1 MPLGDSPSLSEPAW
15 SRPLDRGL
23 FALFWIALPA
33 LAIHSLFAYDIWWQ
47 IRAGEWILAN
57 GIPITDPFSFGFP
70 GREWIEPRWL
80 WCVLVRVVYSS
91 LGVNFLILGKV
102 FLLVVAFS
110 LLGAAGR
117 GQARWAVLLGMTLAL
132 VAGHERFM
140 VRPELLSFAAL
151 TVTLLCLQR
160 YKSGGSAWWIYP
172 LPVVQLIWCNAH
184 TLWVLGPTTLWIFVA
199 GELLEGWLAPRL
211 PAGLRRGDPLAALRL
226 RQLAGVALASS
237 VAALFNPYLFKGVLF
252 PFRLL
257 AEISRGHMFSETIAE
272 FRGPFSDY
280 FLAWDYRTLGY
291 LTVIAVSLGGF
302 VLNRRGLSFSRVLLW
317 LAFLFLSIEAQRNVA
332 LFGFVAAFV
341 TFLNLGEATR
351 RPEATISRR
360 YLPWV
365 ARVAV
370 ASFLVVMIPL
380 VASDR
385 FYRSQGS
392 LRRFGF
398 GVSEHRF
405 PVRAMAFVR
414 ERGLPTPV
422 LHALGDGGYVLFEG
436 GPESVYVD
444 GRLEVY
450 GSENL
455 ERAFRVTW
463 TGEGLEEES
472 DRTGALTV
480 VVRNEIGYRPLL
492 RHLELTDEWAPVY
505 YDHLHLVYLRVAP
518 ETAALVERYAFDW
531 RSPVRQEV
539 ELPERRASRDWLAG
553 LWSRVPDNHEDER
566 LGSLLAG
573 VGNYRLALEHF
584 EEAHRTDPREI
595 RSRLFLGLFYEA
607 LGRDAE
613 AGDLLGSVPEHLLEE
628 IDVHLLAGRI
638 DLWASNP
645 RRAVEHLGKAVGLG
659 APEPDT
665 SLRLARAAIQAD
677 EPTTALE
684 VLEPLARSH
693 AGRVEIRNLLAVT
706 EIALGRP
713 ERAVEHFEASLG
725 LDPDQPAVYRKL
737 GQLYGEIGRDPD

>member
-1 MPLGDSPSLSEPAW
+1 MSLGDPPSLSEPAW

-23 FALFWIALPA
+23 FVLFWIALSA
-33 LAIHSLFAYDIWWQ
+33 LAIHRLFAYDIWWQ
-47 IRAGEWILAN
+47 MRAGEWILSN
-57 GIPITDPFSFGFP
+57 GIPVTDPFSFGFP

-80 WCVLVRVVYSS
+80 WCVLVRAVYSS
-91 LGVNFLILGKV
+91 LGVDFLILGKV
-102 FLLVVAFS
+102 VLLVVAFS
-110 LLGAAGR
+110 LLGAAGC
-117 GQARWAVLLGMTLAL
+117 GQARWTVLLGMTLAL
-132 VAGHERFM
+132 VTGHERFM

-151 TVTLLCLQR
+151 TLTLLCLQR

-172 LPVVQLIWCNAH
+172 LPVVQLVWCNAH
-184 TLWVLGPTTLWIFVA
+184 TLWVLGPATLWIFVA
-199 GELLEGWLAPRL
+199 GELLEGWLRPRL
-211 PAGLRRGDPLAALRL
+211 PAGLYRGDRLAAPRL

-237 VAALFNPYLFKGVLF
+237 VAALFNPYLLKGVLF

-257 AEISRGHMFSETIAE
+257 VEISRGHMFSETIAE
-272 FRGPFSDY
+272 FRGPFSNY
-280 FLAWDYRTLGY
+280 FLAWDYRTLAY
-291 LTVIAVSLGGF
+291 LTVIIVSLAGF
-302 VLNRRGLSFSRVLLW
+302 VLNRRGLSFSRALLW

-341 TFLNLGEATR
+341 TILNLGEAT
-351 RPEATISRR
+351 SFRR

-365 ARVAV
+365 ARIAV

-385 FYRSQGS
+385 FYRSQKS
-392 LRRFGF
+392 LRQFGF
-398 GVSEHRF
+398 GVSENRF
-405 PVRAMAFVR
+405 PIRAMAFVR
-414 ERGLPTPV
+414 ESGLPTPV

-444 GRLEVY
+444 GRLEIY

-455 ERAFRVTW
+455 ERAFRVIW
-463 TGEGLEEES
+463 TGQGLEEEA
-472 DRTGALTV
+472 DRTGARTV

-492 RHLELTDEWAPVY
+492 RHLELSDEWVPVY

-518 ETAALVERYAFDW
+518 ETVALVQRHVLDW
-531 RSPVRQEV
+531 QNPARQAV
-539 ELPERRASRDWLAG
+539 DLPDLPASRDWLAG
-553 LWSRVPDNHEDER
+553 LWPRVPDNREDER

-584 EEAHRTDPREI
+584 EAAHRTDPSEI

-613 AGDLLGSVPEHLLEE
+613 AGELLDSVPGHLLAQ

-638 DLWASNP
+638 SLWASNP
-645 RRAVEHLGKAVGLG
+645 RRAVEHFGSAVALG

-665 SLRLARAAIQAD
+665 SLGLARAAIQAD
-677 EPTTALE
+677 EPSIALE
-684 VLEPLARSH
+684 VLEPLARSL

-706 EIALGRP
+706 EIGLGRP
-713 ERAVEHFEASLG
+713 EKAIEHFEASLG
-725 LDPDQPAVYRKL
+725 LDPDQPEVYRKL
-737 GQLYGEIGRDPD
+737 GELYAQLGRSPD